1 MSINLRVGLAHAV
14 SLDSIESGAS
24 RALSDVLS
32 LEGLPGVHAQFDP
45 KKEIDSKATQNLSVD
60 SPSVLCS
67 LQGEPDQIQI
77 VAFCVPVRS
86 RHGIY
91 EDSAFVS
98 VSSFRP
104 RSALGHALTA
114 AVAIGVAREQGLLIE
129 DQSLFF
135 TSSEFLSSEEFLN
148 RIRVSSASENYYGA
162 ASIFYKSLPKSRDLP
177 NAR

>member
-1 MSINLRVGLAHAV
+1 MSIDLMVGLAHTM
-14 SLDSIESGAS
+14 SLDSIESGVS
-24 RALSDVLS
+24 RALADVLS
-32 LEGLPGVHAQFDP
+32 LGGLPAVHAQFDP
-45 KKEIDSKATQNLSVD
+45 QKEVDSEATQNLSMD

-67 LQGEPDQIQI
+67 LQGEPDKIQI
-77 VAFCVPVRS
+77 VPFRVPLRS

-114 AVAIGVAREQGLLIE
+114 AVAIGVAREQGLPIE

-135 TSSEFLSSEEFLN
+135 TSSEFLSSEEFLK

-162 ASIFYKSLPKSRDLP
+162 ASIFSKAYQSLKIYPMPD
-177 NAR
+177 

>member
-1 MSINLRVGLAHAV
+1 VSIDLMVGLAHTM
-14 SLDSIESGAS
+14 SLDSIESCVS
-24 RALSDVLS
+24 RALADVLS
-32 LEGLPGVHAQFDP
+32 LGGLPAVHAQFDA
-45 KKEIDSKATQNLSVD
+45 KKEVDSEATQNLSMD

-77 VAFCVPVRS
+77 VPFCVPVRS
-86 RHGIY
+86 RHGID

-114 AVAIGVAREQGLLIE
+114 AVAIGVAREQGLPIE

-135 TSSEFLSSEEFLN
+135 TSSEFLSSEEFLK
-148 RIRVSSASENYYGA
+148 RIRVSPASENYYRA
-162 ASIFYKSLPKSRDLP
+162 ASILYESLPKSKDLP
-177 NAR
+177 NA